1 MLKPH
6 QRAFTTFTEDIRF
19 LADTMSELS
28 RNEKDDSEP
37 IISNEVSTKDEYPMG
52 LTLWLLVGSVMM
64 AVFLIALDQAS
75 TLTISH
81 LYLLAS
87 NI

>member
-1 MLKPH
+1 
-6 QRAFTTFTEDIRF
+6 
-19 LADTMSELS
+19 MSELS

-37 IISNEVSTKDEYPMG
+37 IISNGVSTKDEYPTG

-75 TLTISH
+75 TLRTSPS
-81 LYLLAS
+81 LFTS
-87 NI
+87 F